1 MYLPHIL
8 HGKFIEHKWAW
19 EIFFCYSIYIYFPCN
34 HFAYIFEWASNKTTT
49 SHSIRYTYLSKILNK
64 NIAWEKA
71 TYSFQFLLN
80 HLFFNRVNEMHLIWL
95 QHQQI
100 WY

>member
-1 MYLPHIL
+1 MANLLNINGR
-8 HGKFIEHKWAW
+8 GKY
-19 EIFFCYSIYIYFPCN
+19 FFVIQYIYTFHAIILLTFLNGLVIKPP
-34 HFAYIFEWASNKTTT
+34 HHNKTIT